1 MAIEVGRLSNR
12 QLLFLIN
19 SHRDRGT
26 TGEAIYAE
34 AIDELKRREA
44 DQPRLWIG
52 MSLRQLFRYLG
63 KAVAGIMIVFVLI
76 WFTVMFAVLP
86 VIGLVTGDLYIPG
99 KRTGL
104 GTDIYGIWAR
114 LISAALLI
122 FFAYGAW
129 SFLKL
134 FLARMRG
141 FRAGHSRTAVI
152 GVWIAVAIVASL
164 AGLAILGMTVGD
176 NS

>member
-19 SHRDRGT
+19 SHRDRGM
-26 TGEAIYAE
+26 TGEAIYAQ
-34 AIDELKRREA
+34 AVDELKRRGA

-52 MSLRQLFRYLG
+52 MPLRQLFRYLG

-104 GTDIYGIWAR
+104 GRHLRHLGETDFGGLTDILCLRR
-114 LISAALLI
+114 LELSEAVPSPHA
-122 FFAYGAW
+122 
-129 SFLKL
+129 
-134 FLARMRG
+134 G

-164 AGLAILGMTVGD
+164 AGLAILGMIVGD